1 MLREFLRDVRFAT
14 RTLLLKDRAFSL
26 TALGTLALGIGAT
39 TAIASVINAVLLT
52 PLPYPEPDR
61 LVRLYAA
68 TRSAPADRQF
78 VTGPDFLDYRDSGIF
93 ESLATA
99 YTYRQT
105 GFDMTGGDRPE
116 RIAALEISAG
126 YFHVLGQPPA
136 LGREF
141 DRAEE
146 RTDSRLAIVSHDLW
160 RRWSDGAPDAVGRT
174 LTLDGTA
181 YTVVGVAPAGFR
193 DPMGRDVD
201 VWTPEDLTTPDGNH
215 RGNHYLSVVGRL
227 RPGDTLDEA
236 NAALDVLSTNLEV
249 EYPDSNTG
257 RISRVVPLLE
267 DRVGGARPLLGVLL
281 GAVGLVLLMACVN
294 VATLLLARGAA
305 REREFAIRAA
315 LGSGRWRL
323 TRQLLTESLIIAC
336 AGGLAGLALAY
347 GGVRALVALGPEAL
361 PRVDQIGVDPRVLL
375 VSAALVLMTPL
386 LFGLTPA
393 LHAASPDL
401 ERSLRDGGRAGS
413 GGVRAQRT
421 RRTLI
426 VVQIALAFV
435 LLVGAGLLARSFVGI
450 LDQEIGFR
458 SAGVLTFSVNLPDAR
473 YGDPAERMALYRR
486 FSERLEAVPGIIA
499 AGAVSRLPATGEYHS
514 WSFLVEGRPRPER
527 GQPWP
532 LANIRCVDG
541 DYFEALGIGLTG
553 GRLLD
558 RRDTMEAPLV
568 ALVNQA
574 LARTYF
580 PDEDPLGRRINVG
593 GAMRA
598 IVGIVGD
605 VRQDLREPAVPKV
618 YLPHDQFGGD
628 RNWSM
633 VQVVRP
639 AAGRTD
645 IAAVARRELAAIDP
659 DLIVHDVRPLDDVVA
674 ANIAGPRFAM
684 TLMGTFAG
692 LALALAAVGLYGV
705 VAFAVAGRTR
715 EIGIRMA
722 LGARTAHVL
731 RLVVGQGLGL
741 AAAGLAIGLVT
752 AIATGRVMASL
763 LYQVEITDART
774 LAAAVA
780 LLAVVTLG
788 ATLAPARRAVG
799 VEPTEALRAE

>member
-1 MLREFLRDVRFAT
+1 MLHELLRDVRFAT
-14 RTLLLKDRAFSL
+14 RALVLKDRAFSL
-26 TALGTLALGIGAT
+26 TALTTLALGIGAT
-39 TAIASVINAVLLT
+39 TAITSVINAVLLT

-61 LVRLYAA
+61 LVRLYQAS
-68 TRSAPADRQF
+68 RGAPEARQF
-78 VTGPDFLDYRDSGIF
+78 VTGPDFFDYRDAGIF

-99 YTYRQT
+99 YTYRET
-105 GFDMTGGDRPE
+105 GFDLTGGDRPE
-116 RIAALEISAG
+116 RVAGLEISAE
-126 YFHVLGQPPA
+126 YFHVLGLPPA

-141 DRAEE
+141 ERAEE
-146 RTDSRLAIVSHDLW
+146 RADARLAVVSHGLW
-160 RRWSDGAPDAVGRT
+160 QRWFDGAPDAIGRT
-174 LTLDGTA
+174 LTLDGAA

-193 DPMGRDVD
+193 DPMGRNVD
-201 VWTPEDLTTPDGNH
+201 VWTPEDLTTPDNNG
-215 RGNHYLSVVGRL
+215 RGNHYLSLVGRL
-227 RPGDTLDEA
+227 RPEGTLREA
-236 NAALDVLSTNLEV
+236 SAALEVLSANLEA

-257 RISRVVPLLE
+257 RLARIERLLE
-267 DRVGGARPLLGVLL
+267 DRVGDARPLLGVLL
-281 GAVGLVLLMACVN
+281 GAVGLVLLIACVN
-294 VATLLLARGAA
+294 VANLLLARGAA
-305 REREFAIRAA
+305 REKELAIRAA

-323 TRQLLTESLIIAC
+323 TRQLLTESLVIAI
-336 AGGLAGLALAY
+336 AGGLAGLGLAY

-386 LFGLTPA
+386 LFGLAPA
-393 LHAASPDL
+393 LHGSSPDL
-401 ERSLRDGGRAGS
+401 ERSLRDGGRAGG

-426 VVQIALAFV
+426 VVQIALAFI
-435 LLVGAGLLARSFVGI
+435 LMVGAGLLARSFVGI

-458 SAGVLTFSVNLPDAR
+458 SAGVLTFRINLPDAR
-473 YGDPAERMALYRR
+473 YDDPGDRMTFYRR
-486 FSERLEAVPGIIA
+486 FSERLEAVPGIVA

-514 WSFLVEGRPRPER
+514 WSFLIEGRPRPER

-541 DYFEALGIGLTG
+541 GYFDALGIGLTS

-558 RRDTMEAPLV
+558 RRDTLEAPPV
-568 ALVNQA
+568 VLVNQA

-580 PDEDPLGRRINVG
+580 ADEDPLGQRVNVG
-593 GAMRA
+593 DAIRT
-598 IVGIVGD
+598 IVGIVDD
-605 VRQDLREPAVPKV
+605 VRQDLRDPAVPKA
-618 YLPHDQFGGD
+618 YLAHDQFGGD

-633 VQVVRP
+633 VQVVRA

-645 IAAVARRELAAIDP
+645 IASVARRELAAIDP

-692 LALALAAVGLYGV
+692 LALLLAAVGLYGV

-722 LGARTAHVL
+722 LGAHATDVL
-731 RLVVGQGLGL
+731 RLVLGQGLGL
-741 AAAGLAIGLVT
+741 AAAGIALGLVGAAVGARLMT
-752 AIATGRVMASL
+752 SL
-763 LYQVEITDART
+763 LYQIEATDAAT
-774 LAAAVA
+774 FAAALALVGAVA
-780 LLAVVTLG
+780 LG
-788 ATLAPARRAVG
+788 ATLMPARRAVA